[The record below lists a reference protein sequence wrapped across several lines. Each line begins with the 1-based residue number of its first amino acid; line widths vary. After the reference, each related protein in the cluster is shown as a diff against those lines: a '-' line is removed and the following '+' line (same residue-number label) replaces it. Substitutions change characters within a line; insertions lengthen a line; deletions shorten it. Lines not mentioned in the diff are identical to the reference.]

1 MQVFQV
7 VDFSILELYNI
18 DARSEDSAT
27 LGSDMSAIGNL
38 YRMGLFIR
46 PIFAAGKK
54 ASWQGKSDKS
64 RGVGLAPQTT
74 FITMLF
80 YEVKQVITQ
89 LLMEKFV

>member
-54 ASWQGKSDKS
+54 HPGKAKAINPGAWGWPHKLHLSQCFFMK
-64 RGVGLAPQTT
+64 
-74 FITMLF
+74 
-80 YEVKQVITQ
+80 
-89 LLMEKFV
+89 